1 VEEIMR
7 GDPEGIVEIQLAKHK
22 IKSICQTPALNE
34 MVVTDATN

>member
-7 GDPEGIVEIQLAKHK
+7 GEPEWIVEIQLAKHK